1 MWASKIQN
9 IQVRRLDGND
19 LDYLNLNLSLHLAK
33 YFQILLE
40 GVFEFTLIRDDGDEE
55 APEDFEDCEIN
66 INYLGNNIQKPFD
79 VNHFMH
85 WMQMTLYIELIRE
98 RNDIQHD
105 IQHDLQLDNQSNDN
119 GQNEIQEE
127 QLNYLNE
134 VLDMFNDFK
143 DAESYDNLMD
153 SFAMNLFYD

>member
-40 GVFEFTLIRDDGDEE
+40 GVFEFTLVRDDGDDGE
-55 APEDFEDCEIN
+55 PEDFEDCEIN

-79 VNHFMH
+79 INHFMH

-98 RNDIQHD
+98 RNDL
-105 IQHDLQLDNQSNDN
+105 QHDLQLDNQSNDN

-153 SFAMNLFYD
+153 SFAMNLFYQ

>member
-1 MWASKIQN
+1 MWASKIQY

-33 YFQILLE
+33 YLQILLE

-98 RNDIQHD
+98 RNDLQHD
-105 IQHDLQLDNQSNDN
+105 IQLDNQSNDN
-119 GQNEIQEE
+119 GRNEIE

>member
-1 MWASKIQN
+1 
-9 IQVRRLDGND
+9 
-19 LDYLNLNLSLHLAK
+19 
-33 YFQILLE
+33 
-40 GVFEFTLIRDDGDEE
+40 
-55 APEDFEDCEIN
+55 
-66 INYLGNNIQKPFD
+66 
-79 VNHFMH
+79 
-85 WMQMTLYIELIRE
+85 MQMTLYIELIRE
-98 RNDIQHD
+98 RND